1 MEMWRWIESEAADGA
16 TNMAIDQA
24 LLENTETIHR
34 PAMRVYGWFPYCI
47 SLGYHQ
53 SEDDID
59 FDLCRK
65 KHIDVVRRPTGG
77 RAVFHAEEVTYAVI
91 VPQSASI
98 FQQSI
103 TAVYNLI
110 SLGLLTGI
118 KKLGVPAN
126 FEKRPIDLHDHYKK
140 VVSISCFSASARHEV
155 VVDGKKLIGSAQ
167 RRLPGKILQHGSI
180 LLGSAHLT
188 LPELIKKSDDQIRKR
203 MKIELK
209 NRTVSLCQC
218 LGREI
223 SFKDVAESIKKGM
236 EEALSIRFVD
246 GELTIQERKSSE
258 RLKERFSILSC

>member
-24 LLENTETIHR
+24 LLENTETNSR

-77 RAVFHAEEVTYAVI
+77 RAVLHAEEITYAVI

-98 FQQSI
+98 FQRSV

-118 KKLGVPAN
+118 KKLGIPAN
-126 FEKRPIDLHDHYKK
+126 FAKRSIDLRDHYKK
-140 VVSISCFSASARHEV
+140 VESVSCFSASARNEIV
-155 VVDGKKLIGSAQ
+155 VNGKKLVGSAQ
-167 RRLPGKILQHGSI
+167 RRFHGNILQHGSI
-180 LLGSAHLT
+180 LLGSAHLE
-188 LPELIKKSDDQIRKR
+188 LPELINKSDSQLRQR
-203 MKIELK
+203 MRTELMNK
-209 NRTVSLCQC
+209 TVSLCQC

-223 SFKDVAESIKKGM
+223 SFKEVVDNIKKGM
-236 EEALSIRFVD
+236 EETLSIQFAE
-246 GELTIQERKSSE
+246 GNLTIQERESSE